1 MKEAETILSEV
12 KVYLNTKG
20 NIEVEYNHGP
30 PSDFVNIMEK
40 KLSDYENTHIIG
52 NFLERVNT
60 LSNQY
65 YNNVNKLLSP

>member
-1 MKEAETILSEV
+1 MKEAETISSEV

-20 NIEVEYNHGP
+20 NIEVEYNHVP

>member
-1 MKEAETILSEV
+1 MKEAETVLSEG

-20 NIEVEYNHGP
+20 NIEVEYNHVP
-30 PSDFVNIMEK
+30 PDDFIQIMES
-40 KLSDYENTHIIG
+40 KLSDYENTYIIG
-52 NFLERVNT
+52 DFLERVNT